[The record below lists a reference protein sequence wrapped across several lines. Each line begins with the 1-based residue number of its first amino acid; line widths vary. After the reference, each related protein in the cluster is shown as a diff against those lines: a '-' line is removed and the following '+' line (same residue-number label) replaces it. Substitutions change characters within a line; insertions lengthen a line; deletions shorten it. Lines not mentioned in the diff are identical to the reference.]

1 MAKVSEI
8 KFNLKGIDY
17 KVNVNCN
24 LHGQFNANIPNEVA
38 EALRI
43 SGELT
48 NSNLSILKEE
58 FQDCLRKYKTIQT
71 NYETFII
78 VAYQARG
85 KYIENKD
92 GGHLFFY
99 NDDRYKIDVT
109 FSDITNA
116 IGLDFKVAVKETID
130 GKSEWFEA
138 KFKDGA
144 YIKGYAKIRNSLLK
158 RGKVIRFDQNA
169 LDTLNLAQERFRALS
184 EMMFNFI
191 NQDEEKILLT
201 LTSQKL
207 LS

>member
-24 LHGQFNANIPNEVA
+24 SHGQFNANIPNEVA

-92 GGHLFFY
+92 GGYLFFY

>member
-8 KFNLKGIDY
+8 KFSIKDVDY

-24 LHGQFNANIPNEVA
+24 SSGEFNANIPKEVA

-43 SGELT
+43 SDKLT
-48 NSNLSILKEE
+48 NSNLGLLKKE
-58 FQDCLRKYKTIQT
+58 FEDYLRKYKAIQT

-99 NDDRYKIDVT
+99 NDDKYKIDVT
-109 FSDITNA
+109 FSDISNA
-116 IGLDFKVAVKETID
+116 IGLDFKVSVKETID
-130 GKSEWFEA
+130 GKSEWFEGEL
-138 KFKDGA
+138 KDGV
-144 YIKGYAKIRNSLLK
+144 YVKGYNKIRNSLLK
-158 RGKVIRFDQNA
+158 RGKVIPFNQTA
-169 LDTLNLAQERFRALS
+169 LDTLNMAQERFRALS
-184 EMMFNFI
+184 EILFNFI

-201 LTSQKL
+201 LANQKL
-207 LS
+207 LN